1 MKTLQLK
8 QDFYWAGIL
17 DKNLRVFDIIMYTEF
32 GTTYNSYILKAG
44 DETILFE
51 TAKEKFF
58 GDYRAALS
66 EQLDIAQIDYIVV
79 DHTEP
84 DHAGSIAH
92 IIAENPQ
99 AKIIATPT
107 AISFLKNI
115 VNDDFYSIPVK
126 NGDELKIGNKT
137 LQFFLLPNLHW
148 PDTMYT
154 YIKEDKT
161 LVTCD
166 SFGSHYAHEGI
177 LRSTVTDTEGYLRAT
192 KYYFDNILG
201 PFKQPYMTNAL
212 ELVHSLDIDMI
223 CPGHGPVLDS
233 HIPELLA
240 IYAEWCKIPTNEKT
254 TVVIPYV
261 SAYGYTEQLAE
272 KITEGIL
279 EAGDIAVKRYD
290 LVTADAAEVA
300 AEIGAADGILFGTPT
315 ILQEALKPIWDLTT
329 GMYPPIHGGKLA
341 SAFGSYGW
349 SGEGVPHIIARLKQ
363 IHLRVIDGFRVRF
376 KPSERELAE
385 AVSFGYQFGLK
396 LLKGEEKKK
405 PSARGTL
412 VKCLVCG
419 EIFDSSIETCPVCGV
434 GAENFVPV
442 ASQDTDFCRNTEER
456 FVILGGGT
464 AALQAAKAIRLRN
477 QTAEITML
485 SEEKELPYDRPMLTK
500 NLFGA
505 VSGGAIASVSA
516 KWYQENRINLQLE
529 SRVAALDAAKKE
541 VILTDGTVYPF
552 DKCIY
557 ALGAHSFVPPIKGN
571 DLPQVAVVR
580 SIADVER
587 VNALVQD
594 AKNAVVIGGGVLGL
608 EAAWELRRFGLDVTV
623 LESAPVLMA
632 GKIDAPTVRMLT
644 GIAEC
649 KGISILTGVQIAEIS
664 GTERVTGVKL
674 AGGETVAADLVI
686 FSTGV
691 RANIAVAQ
699 AAGLAADRA
708 VIVNENMETNVAGIY
723 AAGDCAQYAGA
734 NIALWPVA
742 QEMGR
747 IAGAN
752 AAGEALSYQPEINAL
767 SFHGMGTS
775 LYAIGDIGTRA
786 EIPYKTVEI
795 KDEQNQVLRRA
806 YFHHGILCGAILLG
820 DTSRMAEVTAAIQEK
835 KTLKEM
841 LEKV

>member
-115 VNDDFYSIPVK
+115 VNEDFYSIPVK

-290 LVTADAAEVA
+290 LVTADAAEVGRNWRSGWYPFRYADHSAGGIKAHLGSDNRHVSADSWRQAGICLRQLWLERRRRA
-300 AEIGAADGILFGTPT
+300 AYHCTS
-315 ILQEALKPIWDLTT
+315 EA
-329 GMYPPIHGGKLA
+329 
-341 SAFGSYGW
+341 
-349 SGEGVPHIIARLKQ
+349 
-363 IHLRVIDGFRVRF
+363 
-376 KPSERELAE
+376 
-385 AVSFGYQFGLK
+385 
-396 LLKGEEKKK
+396 
-405 PSARGTL
+405 
-412 VKCLVCG
+412 
-419 EIFDSSIETCPVCGV
+419 DSSACGRW
-434 GAENFVPV
+434 VP
-442 ASQDTDFCRNTEER
+442 R
-456 FVILGGGT
+456 
-464 AALQAAKAIRLRN
+464 ALQAL
-477 QTAEITML
+477 
-485 SEEKELPYDRPMLTK
+485 
-500 NLFGA
+500 
-505 VSGGAIASVSA
+505 
-516 KWYQENRINLQLE
+516 
-529 SRVAALDAAKKE
+529 
-541 VILTDGTVYPF
+541 
-552 DKCIY
+552 
-557 ALGAHSFVPPIKGN
+557 
-571 DLPQVAVVR
+571 
-580 SIADVER
+580 
-587 VNALVQD
+587 
-594 AKNAVVIGGGVLGL
+594 
-608 EAAWELRRFGLDVTV
+608 
-623 LESAPVLMA
+623 
-632 GKIDAPTVRMLT
+632 
-644 GIAEC
+644 
-649 KGISILTGVQIAEIS
+649 
-664 GTERVTGVKL
+664 
-674 AGGETVAADLVI
+674 
-686 FSTGV
+686 
-691 RANIAVAQ
+691 
-699 AAGLAADRA
+699 
-708 VIVNENMETNVAGIY
+708 
-723 AAGDCAQYAGA
+723 
-734 NIALWPVA
+734 
-742 QEMGR
+742 
-747 IAGAN
+747 
-752 AAGEALSYQPEINAL
+752 
-767 SFHGMGTS
+767 
-775 LYAIGDIGTRA
+775 
-786 EIPYKTVEI
+786 
-795 KDEQNQVLRRA
+795 
-806 YFHHGILCGAILLG
+806 
-820 DTSRMAEVTAAIQEK
+820 
-835 KTLKEM
+835 
-841 LEKV
+841 

>member
-240 IYAEWCKIPTNEKT
+240 IYDEWCKIPTNEKT

-300 AEIGAADGILFGTPT
+300 AEIGAADGPM
-315 ILQEALKPIWDLTT
+315 TT
-329 GMYPPIHGGKLA
+329 AA
-341 SAFGSYGW
+341 SA
-349 SGEGVPHIIARLKQ
+349 R
-363 IHLRVIDGFRVRF
+363 
-376 KPSERELAE
+376 
-385 AVSFGYQFGLK
+385 
-396 LLKGEEKKK
+396 
-405 PSARGTL
+405 
-412 VKCLVCG
+412 
-419 EIFDSSIETCPVCGV
+419 
-434 GAENFVPV
+434 
-442 ASQDTDFCRNTEER
+442 
-456 FVILGGGT
+456 
-464 AALQAAKAIRLRN
+464 
-477 QTAEITML
+477 
-485 SEEKELPYDRPMLTK
+485 
-500 NLFGA
+500 
-505 VSGGAIASVSA
+505 
-516 KWYQENRINLQLE
+516 
-529 SRVAALDAAKKE
+529 
-541 VILTDGTVYPF
+541 
-552 DKCIY
+552 
-557 ALGAHSFVPPIKGN
+557 
-571 DLPQVAVVR
+571 
-580 SIADVER
+580 
-587 VNALVQD
+587 
-594 AKNAVVIGGGVLGL
+594 
-608 EAAWELRRFGLDVTV
+608 
-623 LESAPVLMA
+623 
-632 GKIDAPTVRMLT
+632 
-644 GIAEC
+644 
-649 KGISILTGVQIAEIS
+649 
-664 GTERVTGVKL
+664 
-674 AGGETVAADLVI
+674 
-686 FSTGV
+686 
-691 RANIAVAQ
+691 
-699 AAGLAADRA
+699 
-708 VIVNENMETNVAGIY
+708 
-723 AAGDCAQYAGA
+723 
-734 NIALWPVA
+734 
-742 QEMGR
+742 
-747 IAGAN
+747 
-752 AAGEALSYQPEINAL
+752 
-767 SFHGMGTS
+767 
-775 LYAIGDIGTRA
+775 
-786 EIPYKTVEI
+786 
-795 KDEQNQVLRRA
+795 
-806 YFHHGILCGAILLG
+806 
-820 DTSRMAEVTAAIQEK
+820 
-835 KTLKEM
+835 
-841 LEKV
+841 